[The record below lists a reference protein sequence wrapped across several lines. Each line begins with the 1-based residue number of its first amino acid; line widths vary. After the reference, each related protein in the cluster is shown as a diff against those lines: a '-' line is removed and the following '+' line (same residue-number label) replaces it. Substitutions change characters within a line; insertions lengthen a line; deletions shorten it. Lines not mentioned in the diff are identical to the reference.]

1 MTCYDAFEKPASA
14 AGGNMRIPMFTIQQL
29 SILLLAMMIAFGMI
43 AGAGAQSQEPKPD
56 LPATPIPETSATTGV
71 SGSSWLGPNW
81 GVSIS
86 WDPAEWVVED
96 EFITEGYDG
105 LRIGTP
111 ISTVYV
117 EAYDG
122 FGGDAEACLLDAE
135 SELSEREGVTEVVPM
150 TDRPMPVADQDRGP
164 ARFYGLTA
172 TMEDGT
178 PFRGVEYIECRTIE
192 PGIAVLEITWQ
203 TATGGFNEDFPRVES
218 LLASIAIAEPPVP
231 AATPTA
237 LLATPVA

>member
-1 MTCYDAFEKPASA
+1 
-14 AGGNMRIPMFTIQQL
+14 MRIPTFAVQHL
-29 SILLLAMMIAFGMI
+29 SILLLAVAIAVGLVT
-43 AGAGAQSQEPKPD
+43 GAGAQSQEPKPD
-56 LPATPIPETSATTGV
+56 LPATPIPETGATTGGLPSTGV
-71 SGSSWLGPNW
+71 SGSSWVGPNW
-81 GVSIS
+81 GVSVS

-111 ISTVYV
+111 ISTVYI

-122 FGGDAEACLLDAE
+122 FAGDAEACLLDAE
-135 SELSEREGVTEVVPM
+135 LELSEREGVTEVVPM
-150 TDRPMPVADQDRGP
+150 TDRPMPVPDEDRGP
-164 ARFYGLTA
+164 ARYYGLTA

-178 PFRGVEYIECRTIE
+178 PFRGVEYIECRTIV

-231 AATPTA
+231 AATPVA